1 MNFSYLSVR
10 MKRAIF
16 FFLFSMGSLAGQA
29 QALTLQ
35 QINYNYLYN
44 PAWPFTFTWKVINH
58 ENKIEIYYRLETS
71 PEMQDGSTYSIQ
83 WELRKSLSDKEG
95 IALPFADA
103 SSTVANDK
111 SGKVVADA
119 STAGQIVVAKVYRSR
134 TNNQVTLTLFHNVI
148 PTAVTPALF
157 LEDFSVLQPFT
168 QLKKPVTVR
177 GFDQGLPFII
187 SIYENDFPAAGP
199 PFSTA
204 QARVPA
210 ILKPDTTFVTPPDTT
225 LAFTRKGLYLVQQ
238 DTASSSGLAFRIE
251 DDYPKLGKLEN
262 LHGPMIYI
270 CTRQEYDR
278 LRAAGSDKTQ
288 FDKIIL
294 SITGNTDRA
303 RIFMRSFFR
312 RVEQANT
319 YFSSYKEGW
328 KTDRGMIYII
338 YGLPEEV
345 YLFGDREVWEY
356 KNAHYRGRFTFV
368 KSSTLF
374 DPENYVLIR
383 DKKFNENW
391 YQMID
396 LWRKARF

>member
-1 MNFSYLSVR
+1 MNFNYLSAR
-10 MKRAIF
+10 MKKLV
-16 FFLFSMGSLAGQA
+16 FFLLILGYGPAQA
-29 QALTLQ
+29 QALQ

-44 PAWPFTFTWKVINH
+44 PAWPFTFTWKITNVAG
-58 ENKIEIYYRLETS
+58 KIEIYYQLETN
-71 PEMQDGSTYSIQ
+71 PETKEAASYSIQ
-83 WELRKSLSDKEG
+83 WEVRKNLSDKEG
-95 IALPFADA
+95 IAFPYTEIAA
-103 SSTVANDK
+103 PSTTDRQ
-111 SGKVVADA
+111 SGKLLV
-119 STAGQIVVAKVYRSR
+119 TGEMAGQIAVAKVYRTR
-134 TNNQVTLTLFHNVI
+134 ANNQVTLTLFHKVI
-148 PTAVTPALF
+148 PSGTTPTLLAG
-157 LEDFSVLQPFT
+157 DFAVLQPFT
-168 QLKKPVTVR
+168 QLNKPVSVR
-177 GFDQGLPFII
+177 GFDHQRPLIV
-187 SIYENDFPAAGP
+187 SLYENEFPAAGP

-210 ILKPDTTFVTPPDTT
+210 VMKPDTLFNIPSDTT
-225 LAFTRKGLYLVQQ
+225 LAFNRKGLYLIQQ
-238 DTASSSGLAFRIE
+238 DTASASGLAFRIE
-251 DDYPKLGKLEN
+251 DDYPKLGRLES

-278 LRAAGSDKTQ
+278 LRLAGSDKTQ

-338 YGLPEEV
+338 YGLPDEV
-345 YLFGDREVWEY
+345 YLFNDREVWEY
-356 KNAHYRGRFTFV
+356 KNAHYRGRFTFA
-368 KSSTLF
+368 KASTLF

-383 DKKFNENW
+383 DNKFKDNW
-391 YQMID
+391 YELID